1 MQQQPNSLSS
11 ENGANSDEG
20 MGDEEPVQDSVLQ
33 DESSNNETNEDGN
46 ASENAAV
53 PAIPAGGGAAVPAV
67 VRDADNY
74 EVYYYDQ
81 KSASN
86 TFRNLSNDSSNPG
99 DGKNGEKLDVFK
111 DLRTSIDDPF
121 EVKFMRA
128 EGIYAHGYHS
138 HACQI
143 AVALAK
149 DLLESPLKYNLFSGA
164 GGGNGSGNNPESG
177 SATGGS
183 ATGTTNRKK
192 KRVSAASHK
201 VTQDASKTL
210 SHCAFLCTV
219 VHNILIS
226 RDLFLK
232 FKILFH
238 EYLYYFFRSSAKFR
252 NIVAWPSKW
261 ECLVLKWPGRQPLQN
276 PWRSNWPIR
285 NLNL

>member
-1 MQQQPNSLSS
+1 MQQQQPNSLSS

-33 DESSNNETNEDGN
+33 DESSNNETNDDGN
-46 ASENAAV
+46 GSENAA
-53 PAIPAGGGAAVPAV
+53 AGGGGGGGDGAFVPASV
-67 VRDADNY
+67 VRDY
-74 EVYYYDQ
+74 EVYYYDP
-81 KSASN
+81 KNAS
-86 TFRNLSNDSSNPG
+86 RNSSNDSTNPG
-99 DGKNGEKLDVFK
+99 DGNGKNGEKLDVFK

-164 GGGNGSGNNPESG
+164 GGNGSGGANHPESG
-177 SATGGS
+177 TIAQSGS

-192 KRVSAASHK
+192 KPRVNAASHK

-219 VHNILIS
+219 NPYILIW
-226 RDLFLK
+226 RIKK
-232 FKILFH
+232 FIFSN
-238 EYLYYFFRSSAKFR
+238 FDFSVRSSAKFR
-252 NIVAWPSKW
+252 NIVAWPSKL
-261 ECLVLKWPGRQPLQN
+261 ECLVLKWPGHQPLQN